1 MTKMVIRGNE
11 ATALGAKLCRPHV
24 IPAYPITPSTM
35 FPEKISE
42 YIADGELDSQF
53 VLVESEHSA
62 MSAAIGASATGCRV
76 TTATASQGLE
86 LMHEMLFIASG
97 MRLPII
103 MAVGNRALSA
113 PINIWCD
120 HQDTISARDCGWLQF
135 YAERN
140 QEALDL
146 MIMAFK
152 IGEDKRV
159 LLPAMV
165 GLDAFVLT
173 HTMEV
178 VDTPSQDEV
187 DKFLPPYKPTHIY
200 LDPKRPITIG
210 SFGTPE
216 VYMEFR
222 FAQDIAMS
230 KEAPKVI
237 DETFKEWEKAFG
249 RKYQKVTSFETKDA
263 DIIIVTMGS
272 MTGTAR
278 EAIRKLRAAGKK
290 VGLVK
295 ITVLRPFPEKEI
307 KEALAGAKV
316 IAVADRSLSLG
327 HGGPVWA
334 EISSVFVNEAKKPI
348 IQGFIIG
355 LGGRDVLVKDFETI
369 TSKCEATI
377 KSGKPEK
384 LVDWINVN
392 YEPLTGVN

>member
-1 MTKMVIRGNE
+1 MPKVVMRGNE

-35 FPEKISE
+35 FPERISE
-42 YIADGELDSQF
+42 YVADGELDCEF

-62 MSAAIGASATGCRV
+62 MSAAIGAAATGARV
-76 TTATASQGLE
+76 ATATASQGLE

-120 HQDTISARDCGWLQF
+120 HQDTISARDCGWIQL

-178 VDTPSQDEV
+178 VDSPTQEEV
-187 DKFLPPYKPTHIY
+187 DKFLPPYKPDHVY

-216 VYMEFR
+216 FYTEFR
-222 FAQDIAMS
+222 YAQELAMS

-237 DETFKEWEKAFG
+237 DEVFKEWERTFG
-249 RKYQKVTSFETKDA
+249 RKYQMVTGFECKDA
-263 DIIIVTMGS
+263 DIILVTMGS

-278 EAIRKLRAAGKK
+278 ETIKKLRAAGKK
-290 VGLVK
+290 VGLCK
-295 ITVLRPFPEKEI
+295 ITVHRPFPEKEL
-307 KEALAGAKV
+307 KEVLGGAKV
-316 IAVADRSLSLG
+316 VAVVDRSLSLG
-327 HGGPVWA
+327 YGGPVYA
-334 EISSVFVNEAKKPI
+334 EIASSFVNDAKKPLL
-348 IQGFIIG
+348 QDFIIG
-355 LGGRDVLVKDFETI
+355 LGGRDILVKDFETI
-369 TSKCEATI
+369 VSKCETTM
-377 KSGKPEK
+377 KTGKPEK
-384 LVDWINVN
+384 AIDWINVN
-392 YEPLTGVN
+392 YEPAGVK